1 MAFQLLFNIITG
13 GGDNMEDMN
22 TQTIMGNNTSFD
34 SLLTGIMILLIK
46 ILIIVLVIAL
56 LIGIFAWIKNNFFK
70 DINITHY
77 INQNPMLKSI
87 IGITVAIVG
96 LLILISVFNYFIN
109 PGMGYGY
116 GTGSMNGYSASGF
129 SGTLGI
135 AGVVTFLV
143 KVLSYV
149 FVITLIISLVAYFK
163 KQFDT
168 GSFHIF
174 STASPVNKDT
184 TSSDTT
190 KSEQM
195 SKNFSIEQPV
205 PEQENE

>member
-1 MAFQLLFNIITG
+1 MAFQLLFNMITG

-22 TQTIMGNNTSFD
+22 SQTMMGNNASFD

-46 ILIIVLVIAL
+46 ILIIVLVITL

-70 DINITHY
+70 DTNITHY

-87 IGITVAIVG
+87 IGITVAIFG
-96 LLILISVFNYFIN
+96 LLILIYVFNYFIN

-116 GTGSMNGYSASGF
+116 GTGIMNGSSGF
-129 SGTLGI
+129 NGTLGI
-135 AGVVTFLV
+135 TGVVTFLV

-168 GSFHIF
+168 GNFHMF
-174 STASPVNKDT
+174 STTGPVNKDT
-184 TSSDTT
+184 TSSDAT
-190 KSEQM
+190 KSEQF
-195 SKNFSIEQPV
+195 SKVSSMEQPA
-205 PEQENE
+205 PDQDNE